1 VSELADDEPSL
12 LNVDLVLESDR
23 PFDQLSEALSA
34 SLFAMDEGSSVS
46 PAPPYRA
53 RFETNLVHW
62 STVREVVDELAAA
75 IDRLPPEAL
84 AQWERLSSRVFDVG
98 LQAGLRCA
106 AVRTRPRSTSTASR
120 RSSGSEAGCSSPC
133 IRPSRPSDH
142 GAARARGRW

>member
-1 VSELADDEPSL
+1 MSELADDEPSL

-62 STVREVVDELAAA
+62 STRVR
-75 IDRLPPEAL
+75 RRPPGRPA
-84 AQWERLSSRVFDVG
+84 
-98 LQAGLRCA
+98 LRCGPHETSIDEHSLA
-106 AVRTRPRSTSTASR
+106 TIVRLGGRLLVTVY
-120 RSSGSEAGCSSPC
+120 SPVA
-133 IRPSRPSDH
+133 PE
-142 GAARARGRW
+142 

>member
-1 VSELADDEPSL
+1 MSELADDEPSL

-98 LQAGLRCA
+98 LQAGLRCGPHETSIDEHSLA
-106 AVRTRPRSTSTASR
+106 TIVRLGGRLLVTVY
-120 RSSGSEAGCSSPC
+120 SPVA
-133 IRPSRPSDH
+133 PE
-142 GAARARGRW
+142 